1 MVSNTS
7 TVTIQERIAI
17 PVANNTSANFY
28 QRSYI
33 AAAGHAF
40 EYVGTGTNLATASP
54 FAGGIVISNNQSISV
69 NGGVVNYTS
78 TDQFGNFNINN
89 NLTINGINAT
99 IEGDAFQRSLF
110 GLMTPYI
117 LAIEGAQ

>member
-1 MVSNTS
+1 
-7 TVTIQERIAI
+7 
-17 PVANNTSANFY
+17 
-28 QRSYI
+28 
-33 AAAGHAF
+33 
-40 EYVGTGTNLATASP
+40 L
-54 FAGGIVISNNQSISV
+54 